1 MTKLLAGVVVA
12 DVALSV
18 VVVVVVEG
26 IVVVGEEFVV
36 EVVVR
41 AKVDVETQCFE

>member
-12 DVALSV
+12 DVALS
-18 VVVVVVEG
+18 VVVVVEG